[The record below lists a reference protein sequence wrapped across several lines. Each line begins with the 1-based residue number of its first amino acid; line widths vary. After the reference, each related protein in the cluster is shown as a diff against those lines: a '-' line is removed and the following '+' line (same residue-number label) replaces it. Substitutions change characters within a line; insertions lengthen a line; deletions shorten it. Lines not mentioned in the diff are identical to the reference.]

1 MKLYIKT
8 LGEFDMSLN
17 GQSVMQDASRSYKLF
32 KLLQYFLTFKNKKL
46 LPETI
51 IDNLWQE
58 QESSDPKNMIRGQ
71 IFRLRQILKNIL
83 PNEEYLNIT
92 FNNGYY
98 ILEVGSDVVIDSE
111 EMEKLIQKG
120 NDLMLENR
128 EAAIKAYR
136 EAVSLYKGGYLWENT
151 YEVWLVPVRSFYKR
165 LYIKTIENLIALYS
179 EKDDNETIV
188 SLCEEAIAK
197 EPYEEKL
204 HIFMIESLL
213 KLGKIKNALNHFDFM
228 QVAFEKDMGI
238 TSTSAMREIHRRIQN
253 YSTEKSELDIKELDK
268 KLDEKQKNGPLLCD
282 AEYFRFLY
290 NSHKRL
296 RKENGQQDYITLLT
310 LRASNDPSEDSEI
323 YSTWNKLMTFVLDT
337 TLRKGD
343 IYTFWNDTQVLIMLP
358 DVKEGAIQA
367 IEKRIK
373 KKYDELDKNDFRVTI
388 KSKPIEKNTNLNFK

>member
-1 MKLYIKT
+1 MKLYITT
-8 LGEFDMSLN
+8 LGEFDMCID

-71 IFRLRQILKNIL
+71 IFRLRQILKSIL
-83 PNEEYLNIT
+83 PSEEHLNIT

-98 ILEVGSDVVIDSE
+98 TLEVGSDVVIDSE

-136 EAVSLYKGGYLWENT
+136 DATKLYKGSYLYENT

-165 LYIKTIENLIALYS
+165 LYVKTIENLANLYTV
-179 EKDDNETIV
+179 KDGNESIV
-188 SLCEEAIAK
+188 SLCEEAISI

-213 KLGKIKNALNHFDFM
+213 KLGKIKNALNHFEFM
-228 QVAFEKDMGI
+228 QIAFEKEMGI
-238 TSTSAMREIHRRIQN
+238 TSTSAMREIQRRIQN
-253 YSTEKSELDIKELDK
+253 YSSEKTEIDIKELDI
-268 KLDEKQKNGPLLCD
+268 KLEEKEKSGPLLCD

-296 RKENGQQDYITLLT
+296 RKEGQQPDFITLIT
-310 LRASNDPSEDSEI
+310 LKESNEDEKQDLVV
-323 YSTWNKLMTFVLDT
+323 WNKLMTFVLDT

-343 IYTFWNDTQVLIMLP
+343 IYTFWNDTQVLILLP
-358 DVKEGAIQA
+358 DVKEGGIQA
-367 IEKRIK
+367 IEKRVK
-373 KKYDELDKNDFRVTI
+373 KKYEELEKGNLKIST
-388 KSKPIEKNTNLNFK
+388 KSKPIEKGTTLI

>member
-1 MKLYIKT
+1 MKLYITT
-8 LGEFDMSLN
+8 LGEFDMSIN
-17 GQSVMQDASRSYKLF
+17 GQSVMQDVSRSYKLF

-51 IDNLWQE
+51 IDNLWQD
-58 QESSDPKNMIRGQ
+58 QESTDPKNMIRGQ

-83 PNEEYLNIT
+83 PGEEYLNIT

-98 ILEVGSDVVIDSE
+98 ILEVGSDVVIDSD

-165 LYIKTIENLIALYS
+165 LYIKTIENIISLYS

-213 KLGKIKNALNHFDFM
+213 KLGKIKNALNHFEFM
-228 QVAFEKDMGI
+228 QVAFEKEMGI
-238 TSTSAMREIHRRIQN
+238 TTTSAMREIQRRIQN
-253 YSTEKSELDIKELDK
+253 YSTEKTDIDIRELDK
-268 KLDEKQKNGPLLCD
+268 KLEEKEKSGPLLCD

-290 NSHKRL
+290 NSHKRM
-296 RKENGQQDYITLLT
+296 RKEGQNPDYIILITLKDADDEQELGV
-310 LRASNDPSEDSEI
+310 
-323 YSTWNKLMTFVLDT
+323 WNKLTTFVLDT

-343 IYTFWNDTQVLIMLP
+343 VYTFWNDSQVLVMLS
-358 DVKEGAIQA
+358 DVKEDGIQA
-367 IEKRIK
+367 IENRVR
-373 KKYDELDKNDFRVTI
+373 KKYEDLEKSNLKIKI
-388 KSKPIEKNTNLNFK
+388 KSRQIEKGTSLI

>member
-310 LRASNDPSEDSEI
+310 LRAANDPSEDSEI

-358 DVKEGAIQA
+358 DVKEGAIQV
-367 IEKRIK
+367 IEKRVK

>member
-1 MKLYIKT
+1 MKLYITT
-8 LGEFDMSLN
+8 LGEFDMCID

-58 QESSDPKNMIRGQ
+58 QESNDPKNMIRGQ
-71 IFRLRQILKNIL
+71 IFRLRQILKSIL
-83 PNEEYLNIT
+83 PSEEYLNIT

-98 ILEVGSDVVIDSE
+98 TLEVGSDVVIDSE

-136 EAVSLYKGGYLWENT
+136 DATKLYKGSYLYENT

-165 LYIKTIENLIALYS
+165 LYVKTIENLANLYTA
-179 EKDDNETIV
+179 KDDNESIV
-188 SLCEEAIAK
+188 SLCEEAISI

-213 KLGKIKNALNHFDFM
+213 KLGKIKNALNHFEFM
-228 QVAFEKDMGI
+228 QIAFEKEMGI
-238 TSTSAMREIHRRIQN
+238 TSTSAMREIQRRIQN
-253 YSTEKSELDIKELDK
+253 YSTEKTDLDIKELDK
-268 KLDEKQKNGPLLCD
+268 KLEEKEKSGPLLCD

-296 RKENGQQDYITLLT
+296 RKENGQIDYITLLT
-310 LRASNDPSEDSEI
+310 LKSANENNDMSEK
-323 YSTWNKLMTFVLDT
+323 YSDWSKLMTFVLDT
-337 TLRKGD
+337 SLRRGD
-343 IYTFWNDTQVLIMLP
+343 IYTFWNDTQLLVLLP
-358 DVKEGAIQA
+358 DVKEGAITT
-367 IEKRIK
+367 IEKRVM
-373 KKYDELDKNDFRVTI
+373 KKYNELDMSNFGIMI
-388 KSKPIEKNTNLNFK
+388 KSKPIEKNTSLNFK

>member
-1 MKLYIKT
+1 MKLYITT
-8 LGEFDMSLN
+8 LGEFDMSIN

-83 PNEEYLNIT
+83 PSEEYLNIT

-128 EAAIKAYR
+128 ESAIKAYR

-253 YSTEKSELDIKELDK
+253 YSTEKSELDIKELDR

-296 RKENGQQDYITLLT
+296 RKENGLQDYITLLT
-310 LRASNDPSEDSEI
+310 LRTANDPSDDSEV

-358 DVKEGAIQA
+358 DVKEGAIQV
-367 IEKRIK
+367 IEKRVK

>member
-1 MKLYIKT
+1 MKLYITT
-8 LGEFDMSLN
+8 LGEFDMSIN

-51 IDNLWQE
+51 IDNLWQD
-58 QESSDPKNMIRGQ
+58 QESTDPKNMIRGQ

-83 PNEEYLNIT
+83 PSEEYLNIT

-98 ILEVGSDVVIDSE
+98 VLEVGSEVIIDSD

-136 EAVSLYKGGYLWENT
+136 AATNLYKGSYLYENT

-165 LYIKTIENLIALYS
+165 LYVKTIENLVNLCTLT
-179 EKDDNETIV
+179 DDNESIV
-188 SLCEEAIAK
+188 SLCEEAISI

-213 KLGKIKNALNHFDFM
+213 KLGKIKNALNHFEFM
-228 QVAFEKDMGI
+228 QVAFEKEMGI
-238 TSTSAMREIHRRIQN
+238 TTTSAMREIQRRIQN
-253 YSTEKSELDIKELDK
+253 YSTEKTDIDIRELDK
-268 KLDEKQKNGPLLCD
+268 KLEEKEKNGPLLCD

-296 RKENGQQDYITLLT
+296 RKENGQIDYITLIT
-310 LRASNDPSEDSEI
+310 LKSQEEGSDLSEK
-323 YSTWNKLMTFVLDT
+323 YSDWSKLMTFVLDT
-337 TLRKGD
+337 SLRRGD
-343 IYTFWNDTQVLIMLP
+343 IYTFWNDTQLLVLLP
-358 DVKEGAIQA
+358 DVKEGSIQTV
-367 IEKRIK
+367 EKRVK
-373 KKYDELDKNDFRVTI
+373 NKYAELDRSNLIIII
-388 KSKPIEKNTNLNFK
+388 KSKPIEKNTSLNFK

>member
-136 EAVSLYKGGYLWENT
+136 DATKLYKGSYLYENT

-165 LYIKTIENLIALYS
+165 LYVKTIENLANLYTV
-179 EKDDNETIV
+179 KDDNESIV
-188 SLCEEAIAK
+188 SLCEEAISI

-213 KLGKIKNALNHFDFM
+213 KLGKIKNALNHFEFM
-228 QVAFEKDMGI
+228 QVAFEKEMGI
-238 TSTSAMREIHRRIQN
+238 TSTSAMREIQRRIQN
-253 YSTEKSELDIKELDK
+253 YSSEKTEIDIKELDI
-268 KLDEKQKNGPLLCD
+268 KLEEKEKSGPLLCD

-296 RKENGQQDYITLLT
+296 RKEGQQPDFITLIT
-310 LRASNDPSEDSEI
+310 LKESNEDEKQDLVV
-323 YSTWNKLMTFVLDT
+323 WNKLMTFVLDT

-343 IYTFWNDTQVLIMLP
+343 IYTFWNDTQVLILLP
-358 DVKEGAIQA
+358 DVKEGGIQA
-367 IEKRIK
+367 IEKRVK
-373 KKYDELDKNDFRVTI
+373 KKYEELEKGNLKISI
-388 KSKPIEKNTNLNFK
+388 KSKPIEKGTTLI